1 MLEKYIMDQLS
12 ENDSLLDKLNQ
23 KMLYLQKEEDSC
35 RNMMNQLMENEDVG
49 LELFSPRN
57 FEDTTRDKLRMIKK
71 QIAGIQLE
79 QTEISEKISKAKEN
93 ESNYQAMLLE
103 LRTCGEDETKKEKQE
118 EFQKDK
124 HEVNH
129 KKSFED
135 DYEKTQRESD
145 SISLYGNLKR
155 KEELKNIL
163 NRVEK
168 CFNLLYSDK
177 SQCKHE
183 LINLKYYLKALISE
197 K

>member
-35 RNMMNQLMENEDVG
+35 RNMMKQLMENEDVG

-118 EFQKDK
+118 ELQKDK

-145 SISLYGNLKR
+145 SISLYSNLKR

>member
-35 RNMMNQLMENEDVG
+35 RNMMKQLMENEDVG

-79 QTEISEKISKAKEN
+79 QNEISEKISKAKEN

-103 LRTCGEDETKKEKQE
+103 LRTCVEDETKKEKQE

-145 SISLYGNLKR
+145 SISLYSNLKR

>member
-35 RNMMNQLMENEDVG
+35 RNMMKQLMENEDVG

-79 QTEISEKISKAKEN
+79 QNEISEKISKAKEN

-118 EFQKDK
+118 ELQKDK

-145 SISLYGNLKR
+145 SISLYSNLKR

>member
-35 RNMMNQLMENEDVG
+35 RNMMKQLMENEDVG

>member
-35 RNMMNQLMENEDVG
+35 RNMMKQLMENEDVG

-79 QTEISEKISKAKEN
+79 QNEISVKISKAKEN

-145 SISLYGNLKR
+145 SISLYSNLKR

>member
-1 MLEKYIMDQLS
+1 MDQLS

-35 RNMMNQLMENEDVG
+35 RNMMKQLMENEDVG

-118 EFQKDK
+118 
-124 HEVNH
+124 VNH

-145 SISLYGNLKR
+145 SISLYSNLKR

>member
-35 RNMMNQLMENEDVG
+35 RNMMKQLMENEDVG

-79 QTEISEKISKAKEN
+79 QNEISEKISKAKEN

-135 DYEKTQRESD
+135 DYKKTQRESD
-145 SISLYGNLKR
+145 SISLYSNLKR

>member
-35 RNMMNQLMENEDVG
+35 RNMMKQLMENEDVG

-79 QTEISEKISKAKEN
+79 QNEISEKISKAKEN

-145 SISLYGNLKR
+145 SISLYSNLKR

>member
-1 MLEKYIMDQLS
+1 MDQLS

-35 RNMMNQLMENEDVG
+35 RNMMKQLMENEDVG

-57 FEDTTRDKLRMIKK
+57 FEDTTRDKLRMIIK

-79 QTEISEKISKAKEN
+79 QNEISEKISKAKEN

-145 SISLYGNLKR
+145 SISLYSNLKR

>member
-35 RNMMNQLMENEDVG
+35 RNMMKQLMENEDVG

-57 FEDTTRDKLRMIKK
+57 FEDTTRDKLRMIIK

-79 QTEISEKISKAKEN
+79 QNEISEKISKAKEN

-145 SISLYGNLKR
+145 SISLYSNLKR

>member
-1 MLEKYIMDQLS
+1 MDQLS

-35 RNMMNQLMENEDVG
+35 RNMMKQLMENEDVG

-145 SISLYGNLKR
+145 SISLYSNLKR

>member
-1 MLEKYIMDQLS
+1 
-12 ENDSLLDKLNQ
+12 
-23 KMLYLQKEEDSC
+23 
-35 RNMMNQLMENEDVG
+35 
-49 LELFSPRN
+49 
-57 FEDTTRDKLRMIKK
+57 
-71 QIAGIQLE
+71 
-79 QTEISEKISKAKEN
+79 
-93 ESNYQAMLLE
+93 MLLE

-129 KKSFED
+129 KKFFED

>member
-35 RNMMNQLMENEDVG
+35 RNMMKQLMENEDVG

-145 SISLYGNLKR
+145 SISLYSNLKR

>member
-1 MLEKYIMDQLS
+1 MDQLS

-35 RNMMNQLMENEDVG
+35 RNMMKQLMENEDVG